1 MKEKMSRIEI
11 FGMPVLVL
19 ILFTSCKYFKENRLG
34 EAKCNKNIIHNSSNY
49 IPSNPSNYIPSNPS
63 NYIPSNPSKDGYI
76 PNEKTAIKV
85 AEAIW
90 MPIYGEKDV
99 LEHRPYNAK
108 LKDGNVWIV
117 SGTIYT
123 RKEGSPFAIIQ
134 KSDGK
139 ILDVYHEE

>member
-1 MKEKMSRIEI
+1 MRGRMSRIES
-11 FGMPVLVL
+11 FGIPVLLL
-19 ILFTSCKYFKENRLG
+19 ILFTSCKYFKEDRLG
-34 EAKCNKNIIHNSSNY
+34 EAKGNRNIIHNS
-49 IPSNPSNYIPSNPS
+49 S

-76 PNEKTAIKV
+76 PNEETAIKV

-90 MPIYGEKDV
+90 MPIYGEKDI

-108 LKDGNVWIV
+108 LKDGKVWIV

-123 RKEGSPFAIIQ
+123 RKGGSPFAFIQ